1 MKNKN
6 IKVFENWI
14 PIDKPQKQIEV
25 TFKILK
31 DFPFGIETEYLSN
44 LFVCRIFRKIMSDFD
59 PGYSREKNDNNLPNN
74 FDDLYADPI
83 ESKDISDTYQ
93 GSIIKERFRI
103 TNLPA
108 EITKVQILT
117 ESTNKILMKNKLIKV
132 SEDGEWTDVQ
142 KPQNEIEVTFE
153 FLENRAGSV
162 QTMYLSNLFV
172 CRCSR

>member
-6 IKVFENWI
+6 IKVFENWVQ
-14 PIDKPQKQIEV
+14 IDKPQNHIEV

-31 DFPFGIETEYLSN
+31 DFPWGIESEYLSN
-44 LFVCRIFRKIMSDFD
+44 LFVCRLFRKIMSDCHD
-59 PGYSREKNDNNLPNN
+59 TGYTEKNDIISLPNN
-74 FDDLYADPI
+74 FEDLYADPI
-83 ESKDISDTYQ
+83 ECKEIFDTNK
-93 GSIIKERFRI
+93 GNIVKGRFKI

-117 ESTNKILMKNKLIKV
+117 ESTDKIIMKNKIIKV
-132 SEDGEWTDVQ
+132 LGEWADVQ
-142 KPQNEIEVTFE
+142 KPQDEIEVAFE

-172 CRCSR
+172 CRFFR